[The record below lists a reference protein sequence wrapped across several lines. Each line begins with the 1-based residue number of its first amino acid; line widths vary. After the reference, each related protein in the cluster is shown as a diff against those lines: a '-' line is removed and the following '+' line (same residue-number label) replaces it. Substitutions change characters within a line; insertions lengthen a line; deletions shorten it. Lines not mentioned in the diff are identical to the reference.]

1 MNKKTYQN
9 YKSDYIYL
17 TGGSS
22 IDNIDEN
29 KFEELYTMTPE
40 KYKEYKTKRDYKPLP
55 RNKYTNIFH
64 IYSILVAN
72 ALVSEIQKKNE
83 EFLDFL
89 YQKAENEIERE
100 REIEREI
107 ENDEGKSKRI
117 EIEREREIK
126 RNIEIALIKRS
137 AKKTL
142 IRFYGGYI
150 PMLEP

>member
-22 IDNIDEN
+22 IDSIDKT
-29 KFEELYTMTPE
+29 KFNELYNMTQTE
-40 KYKEYKTKRDYKPLP
+40 YNKYNTKRNYKEGP

-72 ALVSEIQKKNE
+72 ALVSEIQTKNE

-89 YQKAENEIERE
+89 YQKAKNEIERE
-100 REIEREI
+100 IENEEGKRKRIEIEKKREIEREI
-107 ENDEGKSKRI
+107 EI
-117 EIEREREIK
+117 EIEL
-126 RNIEIALIKRS
+126 IERS